1 MAGCLGSYLLLLL
14 ALSLNLVLRT
24 EGADFLRPDDG
35 DRPFDFVLG
44 WSTGHVGT
52 TTLSRA
58 ASYGSPSGIAFTF
71 EDLPP
76 SSSNIGRGRTQK
88 MPPNIPPGRDE
99 ELRFVNERYLPHLLA
114 VRGNAT
120 TLVDLGHHN
129 LYFADALLSV
139 LHQYRDRYR
148 VLFVR
153 VRRERYSSP
162 SKPPCYQF
170 SSLHHTL
177 DTNPP

>member
-1 MAGCLGSYLLLLL
+1 MVFGRSLRLLLL
-14 ALSLNLVLRT
+14 AMSLSLLLRSHA
-24 EGADFLRPDDG
+24 ADFLRPDEG

-58 ASYGSPSGIAFTF
+58 ATYGSPSGVSFTF

-76 SSSNIGRGRTQK
+76 PFARTGKSRVRK
-88 MPPNIPPGRDE
+88 MPPDFLPGHDE
-99 ELRFVNERYLPHLLA
+99 ELRFVSERYLPHLLA
-114 VRGNAT
+114 LRGNAS

-139 LHQYRDRYR
+139 LHQQRDRHR

-153 VRRERYSSP
+153 VRRERYGAA
-162 SKPPCYQF
+162 Y
-170 SSLHHTL
+170 L
-177 DTNPP
+177 

>member
-1 MAGCLGSYLLLLL
+1 MAGCRGSYLLLL
-14 ALSLNLVLRT
+14 AVSLNLVLRT

-58 ASYGSPSGIAFTF
+58 ASYDSPSGVAFTF

-76 SSSNIGRGRTQK
+76 PFGKVSGGPIRK
-88 MPPNIPPGRDE
+88 MPRNYIPDRDE

-170 SSLHHTL
+170 SSHHHTL